1 MSQLLGGR
9 YRLGDM
15 IGTGGMADVFEAKD
29 ERLSRKVAVKILR
42 SDLAKDPSFVTRF
55 RKEALAAAGLNHPGI
70 VAVYDSGEDPAPY
83 IVMELVSGKTLREII
98 RAGER
103 LPLDRA
109 LEIGEGILAALD
121 YSHERGIVHRDIKPA
136 NVMITDKGDVKV
148 MDFGIARA
156 LDDLA
161 ATLTNTWNVVGTAQY
176 LSPEQAV
183 GEVADA
189 RSDIYSAG
197 CLLYEVITGQPPFT
211 GDTPVSIAYQHV
223 SGEFPLPSSV
233 LPGLPEGIDVMLS
246 VALAKRP
253 IDRYQS
259 AGLMLDDLFRIHSGQ
274 VVKAKIARKPIT
286 RKTLVFSLIGLLI
299 VSGAAVFGLNL
310 SNTGTTGGPSNSVP
324 NVIGLTET
332 EAKAQLGDYV
342 VTVQR
347 AHDPQIPVDRVA
359 NQIPVASAQAK
370 PGSAVVIT
378 ISDGPGD
385 VLVPDGL
392 IGLSLGDARAV
403 LTSVG
408 LVVARTEVT
417 PSNKPQGTVLAVTPE
432 MGSTVTAGSGVV
444 LTIANGEVEIPNLIG
459 VEAIQARAILINSNF
474 LIKEFNDYDPAQAI
488 GVVIRQFPEAGATRT
503 IGESVTITINKAP

>member
-1 MSQLLGGR
+1 MNQLLGGR

-15 IGTGGMADVFEAKD
+15 IGTGGMADVFVAKD

-55 RKEALAAAGLNHPGI
+55 R
-70 VAVYDSGEDPAPY
+70 EDPAPY

-197 CLLYEVITGQPPFT
+197 CLLYEVMTGQPPFS

-286 RKTLVFSLIGLLI
+286 RKTLVFGFIGLLI
-299 VSGAAVFGLNL
+299 VSGAAAFSLNL
-310 SNTGTTGGPSNSVP
+310 SDTGTTGGPSSSVP
-324 NVIGLTET
+324 NVIGLTEV

-359 NQIPVASAQAK
+359 NQVPVASAQAK
-370 PGSAVVIT
+370 KGSAVVIT

-385 VLVPDGL
+385 ALVPDGL
-392 IGLSLGDARAV
+392 VGLSLGDARAV

-408 LVVARTEVT
+408 LVVARTEVS
-417 PSNKPQGTVLAVTPE
+417 PSDKPQGTVLAVSPE
-432 MGSTVTAGSGVV
+432 MGSTVTAGTGVV
-444 LTIANGEVEIPNLIG
+444 LTIANGQVEIPNLIG

-474 LIKEFNDYDPAQAI
+474 LIKEFNDYDAAQAI

>member
-1 MSQLLGGR
+1 MSQLLGDR

-15 IGTGGMADVFEAKD
+15 IGTGGMADVYEATD

-42 SDLAKDPSFVTRF
+42 SDLAKDPTFVIRF

-70 VAVYDSGEDPAPY
+70 VAVYDSGEEPAPY

-98 RAGER
+98 RTGER
-103 LPLDRA
+103 LPLERA

-197 CLLYEVITGQPPFT
+197 CLLYEIITGQPPFS

-223 SGEFPLPSSV
+223 SGEFALPSLV

-253 IDRYQS
+253 VDRYQS
-259 AGLMLDDLFRIHSGQ
+259 AGLMLDDLFRIRGGQ

-286 RKTLVFSLIGLLI
+286 RKAILLGLVGMLI
-299 VSGAAVFGLNL
+299 VGGAALYGLNL
-310 SNTGTTGGPSNSVP
+310 SSNGTSTGPSYSVP
-324 NVIGLTET
+324 NVIGLTEA
-332 EAKAQLGDYV
+332 EAKAQLDDYV
-342 VTVQR
+342 ITVQR
-347 AHDPQIPVDRVA
+347 AHDPQIPVDRVSS
-359 NQIPVASAQAK
+359 QIPVASAQAK

-385 VLVPDGL
+385 ALVPDGL
-392 IGLSLGDARAV
+392 VGLSLGDVRAV
-403 LTSVG
+403 LASVG

-417 PSNKPQGTVLAVTPE
+417 PSDKPQGTVLSVSPE
-432 MGSTVTAGSGVV
+432 MGSTVTAGTGVV

-459 VEAIQARAILINSNF
+459 VESIQARAILINSNF
-474 LIKEFNDYDPAQAI
+474 LIKEFNDYDEAQPI

>member
-98 RAGER
+98 RAGGR

-121 YSHERGIVHRDIKPA
+121 YSHERGIVHR
-136 NVMITDKGDVKV
+136 DVKV

-223 SGEFPLPSSV
+223 SGEFLLPSSV

-246 VALAKRP
+246 VALSKRP

-286 RKTLVFSLIGLLI
+286 RKTLVIGLIGLLI
-299 VSGAAVFGLNL
+299 VSGAAVFGLNM
-310 SNTGTTGGPSNSVP
+310 SNTGSTGGPSNSVP
-324 NVIGLTET
+324 NVIGLTQA

-347 AHDPQIPVDRVA
+347 AHDPQIPVDRVS

-370 PGSAVVIT
+370 SGSAVVLT
-378 ISDGPGD
+378 LSDGPGD
-385 VLVPDGL
+385 ALVPDGL

-408 LVVARTEVT
+408 LVVARTEVS
-417 PSNKPQGTVLAVTPE
+417 PSGKPQGTVLAVTPE
-432 MGSTVTAGSGVV
+432 MGSTVTAGTGVV